1 MSDFKISDITPTITT
16 NNGAR
21 YEVFD
26 NWSYSVIENNDY
38 VYVGDKYVGL
48 YDKDLYYYEYN
59 NGYSDDMTW
68 KYKNT
73 VKRMKLTNKD
83 AHPID

>member
-1 MSDFKISDITPTITT
+1 VDIS
-16 NNGAR
+16 
-21 YEVFD
+21 
-26 NWSYSVIENNDY
+26 
-38 VYVGDKYVGL
+38 
-48 YDKDLYYYEYN
+48 DKDLFYYEYN
-59 NGYSDDMTW
+59 NSYSDDMTW

>member
-1 MSDFKISDITPTITT
+1 MEPE
-16 NNGAR
+16 
-21 YEVFD
+21 Y
-26 NWSYSVIENNDY
+26 WSYSVTENNGYIYTGDRY
-38 VYVGDKYVGL
+38 VDIS
-48 YDKDLYYYEYN
+48 DKDLFYYEYN

>member
-1 MSDFKISDITPTITT
+1 MEPE
-16 NNGAR
+16 
-21 YEVFD
+21 Y
-26 NWSYSVIENNDY
+26 WSYTVVDNRTY
-38 VYVGDKYVGL
+38 VYVSYNYVDIS
-48 YDKDLYYYEYN
+48 DKDLFYYEYN
-59 NGYSDDMTW
+59 NSYSDDMTW